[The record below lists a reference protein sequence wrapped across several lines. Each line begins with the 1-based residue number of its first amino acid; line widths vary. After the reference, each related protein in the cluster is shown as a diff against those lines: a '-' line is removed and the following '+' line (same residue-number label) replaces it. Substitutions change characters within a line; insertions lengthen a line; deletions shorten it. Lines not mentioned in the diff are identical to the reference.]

1 MVISRF
7 FSISYSLNWRRAP
20 VPSCHTC
27 CHGRRAWHHPPPD
40 RWPKAGKVKPVLVKW
55 LFMQKIDRMA
65 QRARQFSP
73 PQAL

>member
-1 MVISRF
+1 MPHPLSR
-7 FSISYSLNWRRAP
+7 SPRVAP
-20 VPSCHTC
+20 PTAGLV
-27 CHGRRAWHHPPPD
+27 AQ
-40 RWPKAGKVKPVLVKW
+40 GKVKPVLVKW